1 MPVSS
6 GETVNEALSRIFR
19 DMDLE
24 GKSLSQSQRLAVM
37 ERLERDGVFL
47 LKGAVKDGSGA
58 LGISQAS
65 VYRYLSRIR
74 QE

>member
-1 MPVSS
+1 M
-6 GETVNEALSRIFR
+6 
-19 DMDLE
+19 
-24 GKSLSQSQRLAVM
+24 M

-47 LKGAVKDGSGA
+47 LKGAVKDASGA

>member
-47 LKGAVKDGSGA
+47 LKGAVKDASAA

>member
-1 MPVSS
+1 MPVSG

-19 DMDLE
+19 EMDLN

-37 ERLERDGVFL
+37 ERLEMDGVFL
-47 LKGAVKDGSGA
+47 LKGAVKDAALA

-65 VYRYLSRIR
+65 VYRYLSKIR
-74 QE
+74 RE